1 MRSLSLLPLL
11 ALVSSAVAQDTAD
24 AFDFDQTPAFRGA
37 ANADYAGWDNFSVP
51 FGASNASD
59 DSATDMACGLSQTT
73 PGAIITSTQN
83 IYSPGTTSTFEIN
96 ATANGTAREV
106 VLQLRSLGNLLDD
119 ASYTLSY
126 STADGPVSLSAAR
139 VETLNP
145 FPGFA
150 AERLVEFA
158 MPAEDDVTTF
168 TIGFAA
174 SDTNC
179 SLDAVML
186 DVLVEGQVGTSY
198 CTANPNSTGVVGELE
213 AFGSDIA
220 ADNSLELRLSNL
232 PANQFG
238 IYIVSATQAFV
249 PGLSGSQGNLCV
261 GGAIGRFNGQ
271 IFDSGATGS
280 NETVIDLTQLPIG
293 NAPVAAQSGDT
304 WNFQAWHRDVNPTA
318 TSNLTTA
325 VSITFN

>member
-1 MRSLSLLPLL
+1 MRPLSLLALL
-11 ALVSSAVAQDTAD
+11 ALAPSAIAQDTAD
-24 AFDFDQTPAFRGA
+24 KFDFDQTPAFRGTA
-37 ANADYAGWDNFSVP
+37 LADYAGWDDFTVP
-51 FGASNASD
+51 FGAPNASD
-59 DSATDMACGLSQTT
+59 DGATDMVCGLTQTT

-83 IYSPGTTSTFEIN
+83 IYAPGTISTFEIS
-96 ATANGTAREV
+96 ATANGAAREI

-119 ASYTLSY
+119 TSYALSYTAA
-126 STADGPVSLSAAR
+126 TGPVTLSPAR

-150 AERLVEFA
+150 AERLVEFSL
-158 MPAEDDVTTF
+158 PADDDVTTF
-168 TIGFAA
+168 VIGFAA
-174 SDTNC
+174 SATNC

-186 DVLVEGQVGTSY
+186 DVLLEGRVGTSY
-198 CTANPNSTGVVGELE
+198 CTANPNSTGAYGELE
-213 AFGSDIA
+213 AFGSDVA

-238 IYIVSATQAFV
+238 IYIVSASQTFV
-249 PGLSGSQGNLCV
+249 PGLAGSQGNLCV
-261 GGAIGRFNGQ
+261 GGAIGRFNAQ

-280 NETVIDLTQLPIG
+280 NETTIDLTQLPIG
-293 NAPVAAQSGDT
+293 STPVAAQSGDT

-325 VSITFN
+325 VSVTFN